1 MLQVLKSKRAP
12 AVADL
17 SARLDEI
24 NAEIA
29 SVIDDIDEA
38 KRRVGSAMLTG
49 DDLEAAKERLVSL
62 ERDRDVL
69 NAARAEADRLL
80 TEHRKIEDEAEGRR
94 LRAKQR
100 RDCDD
105 LDKLLRHEADLIGE
119 IEASERRLAGQ
130 NTGVSRPMSQATSA
144 WRDANRL
151 PVHAGHD
158 QERRRADLDRFIQAR
173 RAVIGF
179 DYASSALSEVLLIA
193 ATSKDEA

>member
-1 MLQVLKSKRAP
+1 M
-12 AVADL
+12 
-17 SARLDEI
+17 
-24 NAEIA
+24 
-29 SVIDDIDEA
+29 
-38 KRRVGSAMLTG
+38 
-49 DDLEAAKERLVSL
+49 

-130 NTGVSRPMSQATSA
+130 NTGVSRPMSQATRPGA
-144 WRDANRL
+144 TPIAFRCTR
-151 PVHAGHD
+151 VD
-158 QERRRADLDRFIQAR
+158 QERRRADLDRFIQER

-179 DYASSALSEVLLIA
+179 DYASSALSEVL
-193 ATSKDEA
+193 

>member
-69 NAARAEADRLL
+69 
-80 TEHRKIEDEAEGRR
+80 K
-94 LRAKQR
+94 LRAPK
-100 RDCDD
+100 
-105 LDKLLRHEADLIGE
+105 LIG
-119 IEASERRLAGQ
+119 
-130 NTGVSRPMSQATSA
+130 
-144 WRDANRL
+144 
-151 PVHAGHD
+151 
-158 QERRRADLDRFIQAR
+158 F
-173 RAVIGF
+173 
-179 DYASSALSEVLLIA
+179 
-193 ATSKDEA
+193 